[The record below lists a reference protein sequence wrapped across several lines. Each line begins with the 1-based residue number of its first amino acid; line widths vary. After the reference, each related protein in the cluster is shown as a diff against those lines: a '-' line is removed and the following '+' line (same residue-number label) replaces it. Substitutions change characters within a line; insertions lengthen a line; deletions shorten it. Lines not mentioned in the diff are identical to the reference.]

1 MTKRVVGVSPNGLV
15 QYHKYEHH
23 TDTFYRIYEQDVEPA
38 REMCQAL
45 RNDEE
50 YSKRGIKKDW
60 WHTAHYEP
68 VDVMEMMKRFK
79 VNPMTH
85 PEEALKIAKVHFP
98 WCLTV
103 KKSALERSPKKII
116 IAK

>member
-1 MTKRVVGVSPNGLV
+1 V
-15 QYHKYEHH
+15 QYHKYEAH
-23 TDTFYRIYEQDVEPA
+23 TDTVYRIYEQDVEPA
-38 REMCQAL
+38 REACLAS
-45 RNDEE
+45 RNDESI
-50 YSKRGIKKDW
+50 SKAGIKKDW
-60 WHTAHYEP
+60 WHVAHYSA

-85 PEEALKIAKVHFP
+85 PDEALKIAKVHFP

-103 KKSALERSPKKII
+103 KKSALERSPPKLI